1 MKLTLLD
8 YWASLKRVRYND
20 GGDLGRVVVILGH
33 IDAGGGGGDGDD
45 GANDSGDDGDGD
57 DGANDGG
64 DDGDGGANDGGGGD
78 HGLT

>member
-45 GANDSGDDGDGD
+45 GAND
-57 DGANDGG
+57 AG